1 MSSAIFKL
9 RGDTLANWLK
19 ADPVLHEKEVV
30 LVATDAAKPNEY
42 DCRKVGD
49 GSHKFSALPL
59 LGYDCLPATGT
70 SATQPMSQKATT
82 EAINAQATALE
93 KLRTDI
99 NQKSVTQ
106 DSDIL
111 ALQKAVWPLD
121 VTFGASAT
129 VVKAGAEASVILSW
143 SISRKGRDVT
153 AQAAIE
159 LDSTPLSGSSRN
171 MAVNLAHA
179 ATRQFTLKA
188 TFEGIETTRTCTVR
202 GTLPTYFGTVASGW
216 TPTAAAVKALTELT
230 IGSRQPTRTA
240 VTLNDSRIVLAYPK
254 DFGALTSVKDGN
266 GYETLTAYTRSELTI
281 DGHAY
286 YCYLLTTPVTATAV
300 TQSYS

>member
-1 MSSAIFKL
+1 MSTSIFKH

-19 ADPVLHEKEVV
+19 ADPILHEKEVV

-42 DCRKVGD
+42 NCRKVGD
-49 GSHKFSALPL
+49 GQHKFSALPL

-82 EAINAQATALE
+82 EAIIAQTEALNS
-93 KLRTDI
+93 LRTDI
-99 NQKSVTQ
+99 EEKSATQ
-106 DSDIL
+106 DTDIL
-111 ALQKAVWPLD
+111 DLQKAVWPLG
-121 VTFGASAT
+121 VTMGASAT
-129 VVKAGAEASVILSW
+129 VAKAGAETSVILSW
-143 SISRKGRDVT
+143 SVSRKGRDVT
-153 AQAAIE
+153 SQAALE
-159 LDSTPLSGSSRN
+159 LDGTPLTGSSRN
-171 MAVNLAHA
+171 MAVTLAHA

-188 TFEGIETTRTCTVR
+188 TFEGMEATAACTVR

-216 TPTAAAVKALTELT
+216 TASAAAVKALTELT
-230 IGSRQPTRTA
+230 VGTRTLTRTA
-240 VTLNDSRIVLAYPK
+240 ITITDGRTALAYPK

-286 YCYLLTTPVTATAV
+286 YCYLLTTPVTAAGV
-300 TQSYS
+300 AQIYS